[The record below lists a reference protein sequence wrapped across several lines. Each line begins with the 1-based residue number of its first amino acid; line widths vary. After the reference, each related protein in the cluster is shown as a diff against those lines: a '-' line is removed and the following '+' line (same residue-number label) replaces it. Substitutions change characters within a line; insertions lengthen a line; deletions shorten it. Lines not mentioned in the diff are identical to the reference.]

1 MGREYSDSAFLIFA
15 ILILKL
21 VNALPSDASGSH
33 SFAFR
38 LMAENIYSAFKLYQN
53 KDDGEGSERYQK

>member
-21 VNALPSDASGSH
+21 VNALPSGVSGSH
-33 SFAFR
+33 GFAFR
-38 LMAENIYSAFKLYQN
+38 LMAEKIYSAFKLYQN
-53 KDDGEGSERYQK
+53 KHDGEGSR